1 MLCDNP
7 REAVEDARPRVRVDE
22 KSLVFHSGAIIS
34 SVTRRLLFTLLAGYP
49 LLAAKSHIGKNRV
62 SAVTDE
68 IGTSQSDAIEFA
80 KRFNLQW
87 VELRKVPGT
96 TKEFASLTAPELKRT
111 AAELA
116 GNKLKVSVLHA
127 GALKPEVTEAALILG
142 ATKLLIPAGIVIVGT
157 QTPAGVDWNPTQPA
171 TGRILNVRIPS
182 LIEMNWRRVLEGL
195 ERDNYQGEVCLETTP
210 DKADEAMRE
219 LMHFIGEL

>member
-1 MLCDNP
+1 M
-7 REAVEDARPRVRVDE
+7 
-22 KSLVFHSGAIIS
+22 SGS
-34 SVTRRLLFTLLAGYP
+34 HVTRRHLFA
-49 LLAAKSHIGKNRV
+49 LLAACPLVAAKSRIGKNRV

-68 IGTSQSDAIEFA
+68 IGASQSEAIEFA

-96 TKEFASLTAPELKRT
+96 AREFAALTIPELKRT

-127 GALKPEVTEAALILG
+127 GSLKPEVSEAALTLG
-142 ATKLLIPAGIVIVGT
+142 ATKLLIPEGIVIVGT
-157 QTPAGVDWNPTQPA
+157 PAPAGFDWNPTQPA
-171 TGRILNVRIPS
+171 NGRVLNVRIPS
-182 LIEMNWRRVLEGL
+182 LTEMNWRRVLEGL
-195 ERDNYQGEVCLETTP
+195 ERDNYQGEICLETRP